1 MSYSVYVDLYSD
13 LSSAWNKIQ
22 NDTNSA
28 EYKYWSPKGAT
39 SKEEF
44 GRLHW
49 GESGESE
56 GRSLTGPTSTNT
68 STGTN
73 TNTNTN
79 TNTTNT
85 STAPPPPAAPVYTP
99 PTAPTT
105 TDEIG
110 DAQSAVTGAP
120 TLGAPPD
127 IPDPAQRTVS
137 PQELV
142 EFRMTQMMQQDN
154 AYMAQAVTMAQQ
166 HANQSGMLNT
176 SMAASAGV
184 DAALKSILPIAQ
196 QDAATLFTQGLE
208 NQKVVNEFLMQDY
221 LMQSK
226 FKLADWEMQS
236 KFKLS
241 DWEMQSNFQLTE
253 FGARNTTYNAA
264 LQRAHDKNESALVRF
279 WQEQQNTHDRQLTIW
294 RDKFNAH
301 LAKVLEMMRIA
312 AGDDDNKYA
321 CQINAQAHFNSVV
334 AAIEAKYSTGQISE
348 ASREHQLK
356 SAENA
361 LTRALAAC
369 G

>member
-1 MSYSVYVDLYSD
+1 MSYSGYVDIYGD
-13 LSSAWNKIQ
+13 LSTVWNKIH

-49 GESGESE
+49 GEAGESE
-56 GRSLTGPTSTNT
+56 GRSLTSSTPTNT
-68 STGTN
+68 STSTGTHTN
-73 TNTNTN
+73 TNTNT
-79 TNTTNT
+79 
-85 STAPPPPAAPVYTP
+85 STVTPPSAAPVYTP
-99 PTAPTT
+99 PTAPTP

-110 DAQSAVTGAP
+110 YGQSAVSGMP

-221 LMQSK
+221 LMK
-226 FKLADWEMQS
+226 
-236 KFKLS
+236 
-241 DWEMQSNFQLTE
+241 SNFQLTE
-253 FGARNTTYNAA
+253 FGAQNTTYNAA
-264 LQRAHDKNESALVRF
+264 LQRAHDKNESALIRY
-279 WQEQQNTHDRQLTIW
+279 WQEQQNTYDRELTIW
-294 RDKFNAH
+294 KDKYDAA
-301 LAKVLEMMRIA
+301 LQKVLSNMQIA
-312 AGDDDNKYA
+312 AGEGENQYA
-321 CQINAQAHFNSVV
+321 CHTNAQAHFNSVV
-334 AAIEAKYSTGQISE
+334 AAIEAQYATAQINE
-348 ASREHQLK
+348 ASRDHQLK
-356 SAENA
+356 AAENN
-361 LTRALAAC
+361 LKSMLAAC